1 MGKKT
6 KKSQLRPK
14 TYRVL
19 ELAIEE
25 GISLGWNR
33 AHKHE
38 ENPHEETIK
47 DVIRANV
54 MLTIG
59 EWFTFDDEENE

>member
-6 KKSQLRPK
+6 KKSQLRPR

-19 ELAIEE
+19 EQAIEE
-25 GISLGWNR
+25 GIALGWNR
-33 AHKHE
+33 AHKYE

-54 MLTIG
+54 MITIG
-59 EWFTFDDEENE
+59 EWFMFDDEEEQ

>member
-1 MGKKT
+1 MKT
-6 KKSQLRPK
+6 NQSQLRPK

-19 ELAIEE
+19 ELAVEE
-25 GISLGWNR
+25 GVALGWNR
-33 AHKHE
+33 AHKYE

-54 MLTIG
+54 MNTIC